1 MNRFRELTANL
12 RELVWRRTIE
22 REMDEELRAH
32 HDMLVDDFARR
43 GMTRAEAERRAAMTL
58 GGFDQTKERVRD
70 TRGFPS
76 AEGFLKD
83 VRHAVRLLLHAPG
96 FSIVTILTLAL
107 GIGVNVAI
115 FSLVDAVMLRP
126 LPYPEPDR
134 LISIWETSASRGG
147 GAPTRGSVSPGNL
160 GDYRSASGFTA
171 IAGLAARV
179 RNLTGNS
186 EPEALMSEHV
196 TDNYFQ
202 VLGVPPALGR
212 TFTAEEMAPNGRRA
226 VVLSDAVWRRR
237 FGADAAILGR
247 PILVDGEPHDVVG
260 VMPPHFRGLTD
271 FASRDPVGFW
281 VPAIYDVELLNN
293 RGDHQI
299 RLVARLADGVSVES
313 ARSELSAISE
323 SLAKAYPETN
333 ERVRTGMQPLR
344 DDVVR
349 NVWISLVILF
359 ATVALILTIACV
371 NVANLLLAR
380 GVGRRREIAVRFAL
394 GATRFRV
401 VTSLVTESL
410 VLAGAA
416 SLVGVVLAVW
426 IKNALLAAAPQS
438 IPRLAGVSIDGRVL
452 LYTIVVGMLTGLV
465 FGLIPAW
472 QAGHSRPIDA
482 LSGAGRVVAGAT
494 VMRWRNALMLAQ
506 IALSAVLLV
515 GAGLMVK
522 SLQRLNSVPLGF
534 ETEHV
539 IAMRVMLPEARYGTQ
554 DARYRFFDTL
564 EARVAEVPGVDTV
577 GFANNLPLRGGWG
590 GGLGITGV
598 PMPPSGYF
606 SADMQAVSPGY
617 FKTLGIRLERGR
629 LLAATDTRTGQP
641 VAVVSRLFEQRFLNG
656 ESAIGRRIQRD
667 PKAPEITIVGVVHDV
682 RRDGKTTELE
692 PQVYLPAAQTHVYP
706 VRLSDI
712 AIKTRGNPTD
722 LLPALR
728 AAVWDVDPE
737 QPLTNVRTLDD
748 ILLAGSADRRFQALL
763 FSMFALLALAL
774 ASIGTYG
781 VVSYVVSQ
789 RTSEIGVR
797 MALGASVA
805 QIYRWLLVKIAVIV
819 LAGATLGLIAA
830 RWLSQYVSSLLFQ
843 VTLGDPPSY
852 ALAAAILISVALG
865 ASVLAGRRATRVNP
879 TLALRYE

>member
-1 MNRFRELTANL
+1 MNPVRGFVANV
-12 RELVWRRTIE
+12 RELVANRAIE
-22 REMDEELRAH
+22 REMAEELRAH
-32 HDMLVDDFARR
+32 HDMLVDDYTRR
-43 GMTRAEAERRAAMTL
+43 GMTPAEARRRAAMTL
-58 GGFDQTKERVRD
+58 GGLDQTKERVRD

-76 AEGFLKD
+76 AEGFFKD
-83 VRHAVRLLLHAPG
+83 LRHAVRLLVHAPG

-115 FSLVDAVMLRP
+115 FSLVDAVVLRP
-126 LPYPEPDR
+126 MPYPDPDR
-134 LISIWETSASRGG
+134 LISIWETSGSARG

-160 GDYRSASGFTA
+160 GDYRKAGGFSG

-179 RNLTGNS
+179 RNLTGRA
-186 EPEALMSEHV
+186 EPEALMSEEV
-196 TDNYFQ
+196 TQNYFA
-202 VLGVPPALGR
+202 VLGVTPAFGR
-212 TFTAEEMAPNGRRA
+212 TFSDEELLPSGRRA
-226 VVLSDAVWRRR
+226 VVLSNAVWQRR
-237 FGADAAILGR
+237 FGGDPALLGQSIL
-247 PILVDGEPHDVVG
+247 IDGQPHEVVG
-260 VMPPHFRGLTD
+260 VMPAGFRGLTD
-271 FASRDPVGFW
+271 FSSRDPVGLW
-281 VPAIYDVELLNN
+281 LPAVYDAELLAN

-299 RLVARLADGVSVES
+299 RLVARLANGVSVES

-323 SLAKAYPETN
+323 SLARDYPKTN
-333 ERVRTGMQPLR
+333 ERVRTGMQPLG

-359 ATVALILTIACV
+359 VTVALILTIACV

-416 SLVGVVLAVW
+416 SVVGLVLAIW
-426 IKNALLAAAPQS
+426 IKNVLLAAAPPN
-438 IPRLAGVSIDGRVL
+438 IPRLAGVAIDGRVL
-452 LYTIVVGMLTGLV
+452 LYTMVVGAITGLL
-465 FGLIPAW
+465 FGIIPAW

-482 LSGAGRVVAGAT
+482 LSGAGRSSAGAA
-494 VMRWRNALMLAQ
+494 VMRWRNGLMLAQ
-506 IALSAVLLV
+506 IALSAILLV
-515 GAGLMVK
+515 AAGLMIK
-522 SLQRLNSVPLGF
+522 SLYRLNNVALGF
-534 ETEHV
+534 ETDHV
-539 IAMRVMLPEARYGTQ
+539 VAMRLMLPDARYATQ
-554 DARYRFFDTL
+554 DARFRFFDTL
-564 EARVAEVPGVDTV
+564 EQRVAALPGVQTV

-590 GGLGITGV
+590 GGFGITGM

-606 SADMQAVSPGY
+606 AADMQAVSPGY

-629 LLAATDTRTGQP
+629 LLDASDTAAGQP

-656 ESAIGRRIQRD
+656 DNAIGRRIQRD
-667 PKAPEITIVGVVHDV
+667 PKAPEITIVGVVQDV

-692 PQVYLPAAQTHVYP
+692 PQVYLPAAQTKIYP

-712 AIKTRGNPTD
+712 AIKTHGSPTD
-722 LLPALR
+722 LLPAIR
-728 AAVWDVDPE
+728 AAVWQVDPE

-748 ILLAGSADRRFQALL
+748 ILLAGSADRRFQAVL

-789 RTSEIGVR
+789 RTPEIGVR

-805 QIYRWLLVKIAVIV
+805 QIYQWLLVKTAVVV
-819 LAGATLGLIAA
+819 LTGAVLGLIAA
-830 RWLSQYVSSLLFQ
+830 RWLGQYVSTLLFQ
-843 VTLGDPPSY
+843 VTVGDVPSY
-852 ALAAAILISVALG
+852 ALAAGILVTVALG
-865 ASVLAGRRATRVNP
+865 ASLLAGRRATRVNP
-879 TLALRYE
+879 TVALRYE

>member
-1 MNRFRELTANL
+1 MKWLRDAAAHA
-12 RELVWRRTIE
+12 RELVTRDRIE

-32 HDMLVDDFARR
+32 HAMLVDDYASR
-43 GMTRAEAERRAAMTL
+43 GIPRAEAERRAAITL
-58 GGFDQTKERVRD
+58 GGLDQTKERVRD

-76 AEGFLKD
+76 AEGFVKD
-83 VRHAVRLLLHAPG
+83 VRHALRLLLHAPG
-96 FSIVTILTLAL
+96 FSVVTILTLAL

-115 FSLVDAVMLRP
+115 FSLVDAVVLRP
-126 LPYPEPDR
+126 LPYPAPDR
-134 LISIWETSASRGG
+134 LISIWEVMTRDVVSSRS
-147 GAPTRGSVSPGNL
+147 SVAPGNL
-160 GDYRSASGFTA
+160 ADYRRARGFSGV
-171 IAGLAARV
+171 AGLAARV
-179 RNLTGNS
+179 RNLTGGS
-186 EPEALMSEHV
+186 EPEALMSEEV
-196 TDNYFQ
+196 TDNYFS
-202 VLGVPPALGR
+202 VLGIAPALGR
-212 TFTAEEMAPNGRRA
+212 TFTAEEVVPNGRRA

-237 FGADAAILGR
+237 FGGDAAILGR
-247 PILVDGEPHDVVG
+247 SILVDGQPHVVVG
-260 VMPPHFRGLTD
+260 VMPAAFRGLTD
-271 FASRDPVGFW
+271 FASRDPVGIW
-281 VPAIYDVELLNN
+281 LPAAYDAELVGN

-299 RLVARLADGVSVES
+299 RLVARLADGVSVEA

-323 SLAKAYPETN
+323 GLARAYPKTN
-333 ERVRTGMQPLR
+333 DRVRIAMQPLR

-349 NVWISLVILF
+349 NVWMSLVILF

-380 GVGRRREIAVRFAL
+380 AVGRRREIAVRFAL

-401 VTSLVTESL
+401 VTGLVTESL
-410 VLAGAA
+410 VLAAVASAA
-416 SLVGVVLAVW
+416 GLVLAIW
-426 IKNALLAAAPQS
+426 IKNALVAAAPQS
-438 IPRLAGVSIDGRVL
+438 IPRLTAVSIDARVM
-452 LYTIVVGMLTGLV
+452 LYTIVVGSITGLL
-465 FGLIPAW
+465 FGVIPAW

-494 VMRWRNALMLAQ
+494 VMRWRNALMVAQ

-515 GAGLMVK
+515 GAGLMIK

-539 IAMRVMLPEARYGTQ
+539 IAMRVMLPEARYATQ

-564 EARVAEVPGVDTV
+564 ETRVAALPGVETV
-577 GFANNLPLRGGWG
+577 GYANNLPLRGGWG
-590 GGLGITGV
+590 GGFGIVGV

-629 LLAATDTRTGQP
+629 LLDATDTSASQP

-656 ESAIGRRIQRD
+656 EDAIGRRIQRD
-667 PKAPEITIVGVVHDV
+667 PNAPEITIVGVVQDV

-692 PQVYLPAAQTHVYP
+692 AQVYLPAAQTKIYP

-712 AIKTRGNPTD
+712 AVKTRGNPTD
-722 LLPALR
+722 LLPTLR
-728 AAVWDVDPE
+728 AAVWEVDPE

-763 FSMFALLALAL
+763 FSLFALLALVL

-789 RTSEIGVR
+789 RIPEIGVR

-805 QIYRWLLVKIAVIV
+805 EIYRWLLVKTVAIV
-819 LAGATLGLIAA
+819 VAGAALGLIAA
-830 RWLSQYVSSLLFQ
+830 RWLSEYVSSLLFH
-843 VTLGDPPSY
+843 VTAGDPPSY
-852 ALAAAILISVALG
+852 ALAATILVTVALA
-865 ASVLAGRRATRVNP
+865 ASVLAGRRATRINP

>member
-1 MNRFRELTANL
+1 MSRLRDLAAHVREVVT
-12 RELVWRRTIE
+12 RRSIE
-22 REMDEELRAH
+22 RDMDEELRAH
-32 HDMLVDDFARR
+32 HAMLVEDYLRR
-43 GMTRAEAERRAAMTL
+43 GMTRAEAERRAAITL

-115 FSLVDAVMLRP
+115 FSLVDAVVLRP
-126 LPYPEPDR
+126 LPYPEPGR
-134 LISIWETSASRGG
+134 LISIWETSASARGG
-147 GAPTRGSVSPGNL
+147 PAARGSVSPGNL
-160 GDYRSASGFTA
+160 GDYRRAAGFSG

-179 RNLTGNS
+179 RNLTGS
-186 EPEALMSEHV
+186 TEPEALMSEEV

-202 VLGVPPALGR
+202 VLGVAPALGR
-212 TFTAEEMAPNGRRA
+212 TFTADETLPNGRRA

-237 FGADAAILGR
+237 YGADAAILGR
-247 PILVDGEPHDVVG
+247 PIPIDGRLHDVVG
-260 VMPPHFRGLTD
+260 VMPASFRGLTD
-271 FASRDPVGFW
+271 FSSREPVGFW
-281 VPAIYDVELLNN
+281 LPAVYDAELLGN

-313 ARSELSAISE
+313 AESELSAISE
-323 SLAKAYPETN
+323 SLAKAYPKTN
-333 ERVRTGMQPLR
+333 ERVRAGMQPLR

-380 GVGRRREIAVRFAL
+380 GVGRRREIAIRFAL

-401 VTSLVTESL
+401 ITSLVTENL

-416 SLVGVVLAVW
+416 SVAGVVLAIW
-426 IKNALLAAAPQS
+426 IKNLLLAAAPQS
-438 IPRLAGVSIDGRVL
+438 IPRLTAVAIDARVL
-452 LYTIVVGMLTGLV
+452 LYTVVVGSLTGLV

-482 LSGAGRVVAGAT
+482 LSGAGRVVAGAS

-515 GAGLMVK
+515 AAGLMIK

-539 IAMRVMLPEARYGTQ
+539 IAMRLMLPEARYGTQ

-564 EARVAEVPGVDTV
+564 ETRVAALPGVDTV

-590 GGLGITGV
+590 GGFAITGL

-617 FKTLGIRLERGR
+617 FKTLGIQLERGR
-629 LLAATDTRTGQP
+629 LLEASDTRTVQP

-656 ESAIGRRIQRD
+656 ANAIGRRIQRD
-667 PKAPEITIVGVVHDV
+667 PKAPEITIVGVVEDV
-682 RRDGKTTELE
+682 RRGGRTTELE
-692 PQVYLPAAQTHVYP
+692 PQVYLPAAQTNIYP

-712 AIKTRGNPTD
+712 AIKTRGNPSD

-763 FSMFALLALAL
+763 FSMFALLALVL

-789 RTSEIGVR
+789 RTPEIGVR

-805 QIYRWLLVKIAVIV
+805 EIYRWLLVKIAAIV
-819 LAGATLGLIAA
+819 LAGAALGLIAA
-830 RWLSQYVSSLLFQ
+830 RWLSQYVSSLLFH
-843 VTLGDPPSY
+843 VTVGDPPSY
-852 ALAAAILISVALG
+852 VFAAAILVSVAIG

>member
-1 MNRFRELTANL
+1 M
-12 RELVWRRTIE
+12 RELVTRGRLE

-32 HDMLVDDFARR
+32 HAMLVEDYTRR
-43 GMTRAEAERRAAMTL
+43 GMPRAEAERHAAITL
-58 GGFDQTKERVRD
+58 GGFDQTKEAVRD
-70 TRGFPS
+70 RRGFPS
-76 AEGFLKD
+76 AEGFAKD

-96 FSIVTILTLAL
+96 FSSVTILTLAL

-115 FSLVDAVMLRP
+115 FSLVDAVVLRP
-126 LPYPEPDR
+126 LPYPAPDR
-134 LISIWETSASRGG
+134 LISIWEVIDREEGPS
-147 GAPTRGSVSPGNL
+147 RGSVSPGNL
-160 GDYRSASGFTA
+160 GDYRRASGFSG

-179 RNLTGNS
+179 RNLTGTS
-186 EPEALMSEHV
+186 DPEALLSEEV
-196 TDNYFQ
+196 TDNYFS
-202 VLGVPPALGR
+202 VLGVPAARGR
-212 TFTAEEMAPNGRRA
+212 TFTDEEMVPNSRRA
-226 VVLSDAVWRRR
+226 VVLSDAVWQRR
-237 FGADAAILGR
+237 FGGDPTILGR
-247 PILVDGEPHDVVG
+247 SIVIDGQPHEVVG
-260 VMPPHFRGLTD
+260 VMPPTFRGLTD
-271 FASRDPVGFW
+271 FSSRDPVGIW
-281 VPAIYDVELLNN
+281 LPAVYDAQLLGN

-299 RLVARLADGVSVES
+299 RLVARLNAGVSIES

-323 SLAKAYPETN
+323 ALAKEYPDTN
-333 ERVRTGMQPLR
+333 ARVRTALQPLG

-416 SLVGVVLAVW
+416 SVVGLVLAIW
-426 IKNALLAAAPQS
+426 IKNALIAAAPQS
-438 IPRLAGVSIDGRVL
+438 IPRLTAVAIDARVM
-452 LYTIVVGMLTGLV
+452 LYTVLIGSVTGLL
-465 FGLIPAW
+465 FGVIPAW

-515 GAGLMVK
+515 GAGLMIK

-539 IAMRVMLPEARYGTQ
+539 IAMRLMLPEARYANQ

-564 EARVAEVPGVDTV
+564 ETRLASLPSVETV

-590 GGLGITGV
+590 SGFGIVGV
-598 PMPPSGYF
+598 PMPPGGHLQ
-606 SADMQAVSPGY
+606 ADMQAVSPGY
-617 FKTLGIRLERGR
+617 FRTLGIRLERGR
-629 LLAATDTRTGQP
+629 LLETTDTSSTQP

-656 ESAIGRRIQRD
+656 EPAIGHRIQRG
-667 PKAPEITIVGVVHDV
+667 PKAPEIVIVGVVQDV

-692 PQVYLPAAQTHVYP
+692 PQVYLPAAQTKIYP

-712 AIKTRGNPTD
+712 AVKTRGNPTD
-722 LLPALR
+722 LLPTLR

-748 ILLAGSADRRFQALL
+748 LLLSGAADRRFQALL
-763 FSMFALLALAL
+763 FSMFAVLALIL

-789 RTSEIGVR
+789 RTPEIGVR
-797 MALGASVA
+797 MALGASVTE
-805 QIYRWLLVKIAVIV
+805 IYRWLLVKTVAIV
-819 LAGATLGLIAA
+819 VAGAALGLIAA
-830 RWLSQYVSSLLFQ
+830 RWLSQYVSSLLFH
-843 VTLGDPPSY
+843 VTAGDPPSY
-852 ALAAAILISVALG
+852 ALAAAVLVSVALG